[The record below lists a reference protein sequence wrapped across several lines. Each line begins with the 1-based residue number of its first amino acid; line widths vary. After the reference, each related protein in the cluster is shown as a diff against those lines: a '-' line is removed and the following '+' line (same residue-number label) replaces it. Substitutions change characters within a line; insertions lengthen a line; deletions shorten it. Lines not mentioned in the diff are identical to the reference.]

1 MGNISVILNVYKR
14 GYTLESQIL
23 AIKNQ
28 TIKVNSE
35 DIHIWYNTADSAK
48 IVLPLD
54 KNIKTY
60 QCSYNTKFWGRFT
73 LPLLCKT
80 QYIAMFDDD
89 IIPGNKWLEN
99 CLNSIKKRDG
109 ILGGSGVITEG
120 TVYKPYIKIG
130 WNGFTYDNPA
140 DVDLVGHA
148 WFFKQEYA
156 KLMWSEKPSTWDNGE
171 DIFFAYMAQKNGI
184 PTYVPPHPTKDR
196 QMWSNLSELASTNGV
211 DWGVDANSHSVI
223 NRSHTPVRNQIVSD
237 LRKRG
242 WKTIK
247 GI

>member
-1 MGNISVILNVYKR
+1 MSNISVILNVYKR
-14 GYTLESQIL
+14 GHTLERQIE

-35 DIHIWYNTADSAK
+35 NIHVWYNIEDGVRV
-48 IVLPLD
+48 VLPLD

-73 LPLLCKT
+73 IPLICRT

-89 IIPGNKWLEN
+89 IIPGPKWLEN
-99 CLNSIKKRDG
+99 CLNNITVKDG
-109 ILGGSGVITEG
+109 ILGGSGVITNG
-120 TVYKPYIKIG
+120 KTYKPHTKVG
-130 WNGFTYDNPA
+130 WNGVFCETPTI
-140 DVDLVGHA
+140 VDLVGHA

-156 KLMWSEKPSTWDNGE
+156 KFMWEELPPTWENGE
-171 DIFFAYMAQKNGI
+171 DMFFSYIAQKHGI
-184 PTYVPPHPTKDR
+184 PTYVPPHPVSNKDL
-196 QMWSNLSELASTNGV
+196 WSNLRDQAATNGI
-211 DWGVDANSHSVI
+211 DWGNDANAHSLKVANHLTI
-223 NRSHTPVRNQIVSD
+223 RDEIVKT
-237 LRKRG
+237 LITKG